1 MEMMSSIR
9 VMTVAMV
16 TLVGVGVSTPAG
28 TQAVDSATS
37 FIQVAT
43 EYSVVP
49 NVTYLRAGGMDL
61 KLDLYRPRGTTSP
74 SPVLISFHGGG
85 WTGGSKE
92 G

>member
-9 VMTVAMV
+9 VMTVAMA
-16 TLVGVGVSTPAG
+16 TLVGLGVSTHVSAQP
-28 TQAVDSATS
+28 VDSATS

-43 EYSVVP
+43 GYSVVP

-74 SPVLISFHGGG
+74 SPVVVYFHGGG
-85 WTGGSKE
+85 WTGG
-92 G
+92 